1 MLKSLSQ
8 VERENIFIN
17 KWYTYINENLLTNED
32 RKQMHKD
39 VENLNLDYQEIIIK
53 MMNMYNESLKKK
65 Y

>member
-39 VENLNLDYQEIIIK
+39 VENLNLDYQKIIIK
-53 MMNMYNESLKKK
+53 MMNMYNESLKKNR
-65 Y
+65 

>member
-53 MMNMYNESLKKK
+53 MMNMYNEDLKKNR
-65 Y
+65 

>member
-1 MLKSLSQ
+1 MLKSMSQ

>member
-53 MMNMYNESLKKK
+53 MMNMYNESLKKSR
-65 Y
+65 

>member
-1 MLKSLSQ
+1 MLKSLPQ

-17 KWYTYINENLLTNED
+17 KWYTYTNENLLTNED

-53 MMNMYNESLKKK
+53 MMNMYNESLKKNR
-65 Y
+65 

>member
-32 RKQMHKD
+32 RKQMYKD

-53 MMNMYNESLKKK
+53 MMNMYNESLKKNR
-65 Y
+65 

>member
-39 VENLNLDYQEIIIK
+39 VESLNLDYQEIIIK

>member
-17 KWYTYINENLLTNED
+17 KWYTYINENLLTNDD

-53 MMNMYNESLKKK
+53 MMNMYNESLKKNR
-65 Y
+65 

>member
-53 MMNMYNESLKKK
+53 MMNMYNESLKKNR
-65 Y
+65 

>member
-39 VENLNLDYQEIIIK
+39 VENLNLDYKEIIIK
-53 MMNMYNESLKKK
+53 MMNMYNEDLKKNR
-65 Y
+65 